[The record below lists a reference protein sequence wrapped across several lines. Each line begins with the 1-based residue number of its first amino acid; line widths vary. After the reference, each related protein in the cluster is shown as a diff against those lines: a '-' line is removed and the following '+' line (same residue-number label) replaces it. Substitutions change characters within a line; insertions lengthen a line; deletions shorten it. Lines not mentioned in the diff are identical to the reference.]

1 MDKLSKLLLVI
12 IAILLALNFIKS
24 EPALGSQSNGKI
36 SAVSNSICWVLIDNK
51 LYRVREHQEGTN
63 VLTNKLLTV
72 TSSTTLR

>member
-1 MDKLSKLLLVI
+1 MDRFSKVMMVI

-63 VLTNKLLTV
+63 ILTDKLLTV
-72 TSSTTLR
+72 TASTTLR